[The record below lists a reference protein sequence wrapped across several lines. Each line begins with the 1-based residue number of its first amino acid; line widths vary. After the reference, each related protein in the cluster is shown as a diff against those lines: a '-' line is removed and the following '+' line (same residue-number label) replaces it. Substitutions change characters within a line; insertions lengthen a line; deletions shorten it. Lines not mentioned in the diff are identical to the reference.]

1 MYEDQYYIVDKVF
14 SDDTLYLKAT
24 KTTAKRKYG
33 YKKLEYGE
41 APLFFENAYKD
52 RDIKL
57 GKVRAIKSAHMNITH
72 LIVDDDIKEKI
83 DKFDIS
89 NFQFYPAVIID
100 DGGDYHENFWF
111 FNIFGKLDVL
121 DLEGSV
127 IEDFDRESNDHDVER
142 FKLKKDVLDTIDEE
156 KRLIFM
162 MPNLDRK
169 ITFVHQ
175 RIVNIFSELKI
186 DTINFHRL
194 SEWTMGDQ
202 YIV

>member
-41 APLFFENAYKD
+41 APLFFENVYKD

-100 DGGDYHENFWF
+100 DGDTGFLRIGVVIGQLLRFRIGAAPRHNGHRVSHRAMA
-111 FNIFGKLDVL
+111 FGECSTGGNGQSRGGQHHFGEFHFLL
-121 DLEGSV
+121 PNRRP
-127 IEDFDRESNDHDVER
+127 DFD
-142 FKLKKDVLDTIDEE
+142 IDDSQPRD
-156 KRLIFM
+156 RL
-162 MPNLDRK
+162 
-169 ITFVHQ
+169 
-175 RIVNIFSELKI
+175 
-186 DTINFHRL
+186 
-194 SEWTMGDQ
+194 
-202 YIV
+202 